1 MKELELRK
9 IIDDLKREI
18 LLLNKK
24 IATIDERHYKEDIKK
39 LTNPR

>member
-1 MKELELRK
+1 MKEHELRR

-39 LTNPR
+39 FDKS

>member
-1 MKELELRK
+1 MSETQLRK

-24 IATIDERHYKEDIKK
+24 IATIDERHYKEDIKN
-39 LTNPR
+39 LTNLK

>member
-1 MKELELRK
+1 MSELELKK

-24 IATIDERHYKEDIKK
+24 IATIDERHYKEDIKN
-39 LTNPR
+39 LTNPS

>member
-1 MKELELRK
+1 MSEFELKK

-24 IATIDERHYKEDIKK
+24 IARIDERHYKEDIIN
-39 LTNPR
+39 LTNPS

>member
-24 IATIDERHYKEDIKK
+24 IAKIDERHYKEDIKK

>member
-1 MKELELRK
+1 MKEYELRR

-24 IATIDERHYKEDIKK
+24 IATIDERHYKEDIKN
-39 LTNPR
+39 LTNRK

>member
-1 MKELELRK
+1 MSEFELKK

-24 IATIDERHYKEDIKK
+24 ITRIDERHYKEDIIN
-39 LTNPR
+39 LTNPS

>member
-1 MKELELRK
+1 MSELELRK

-24 IATIDERHYKEDIKK
+24 ITTIDERHYKEDIK
-39 LTNPR
+39 N

>member
-1 MKELELRK
+1 MSEFELKK

-24 IATIDERHYKEDIKK
+24 IARIDERHYKENIIN
-39 LTNPR
+39 LTKPS

>member
-1 MKELELRK
+1 MSETQLRK

-24 IATIDERHYKEDIKK
+24 IATIDERHYKEDIKN
-39 LTNPR
+39 LTNRK